1 VKALRDG
8 ATTLPS
14 KQYTGRGVD
23 LAFLSQWVQ
32 RFFKKKEF
40 RVSEEV
46 ENGTFRIVARPTYVH
61 EIVDTITV
69 SVSGS
74 SDDFKVGF
82 FIGAR
87 SEALMKI
94 GQLAS
99 LFGLGVLFLRGI
111 RSEDAG
117 VRLERDFWVFIE
129 EKIDRIG
136 SAARA
141 ALGSAVPS

>member
-1 VKALRDG
+1 MKV
-8 ATTLPS
+8 LPS
-14 KQYTGRGVD
+14 KRYTDRNVD
-23 LAFLSQWVQ
+23 LALLGQWVQ
-32 RFFKKKEF
+32 WFFKRKEF
-40 RVSEEV
+40 RTSEEV
-46 ENGTFRIVARPTYVH
+46 EDGNFRIVARPTYVH

-74 SDDFKVGF
+74 PDDFKVGLYT
-82 FIGAR
+82 GAR

-129 EKIDRIG
+129 EKIDRI
-136 SAARA
+136 SDTKELASSH
-141 ALGSAVPS
+141 ALKDKR